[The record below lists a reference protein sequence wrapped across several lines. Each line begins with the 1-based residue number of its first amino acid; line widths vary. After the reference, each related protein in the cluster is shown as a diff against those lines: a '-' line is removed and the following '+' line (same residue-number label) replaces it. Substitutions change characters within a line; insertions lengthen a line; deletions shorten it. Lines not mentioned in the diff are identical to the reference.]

1 MWYVIGM
8 REVPISALCEKLSY
22 DPDTGHFIWKNT
34 TQWTKAGH
42 RAGTF
47 CNGYVKI
54 SINRVIIPAHRI
66 AMAMTN
72 GFWPFGEIDHI
83 NGDRSDNRLCNLRE
97 VTHQQ
102 NCMNRSKA
110 SNNKSGYVG
119 VSWHEVGQKW
129 QAHLSI
135 GRKSIYLGL
144 FEDPEK
150 AHEAYKEAAQ
160 KAYGVFAK
168 H

>member
-1 MWYVIGM
+1 
-8 REVPISALCEKLSY
+8 
-22 DPDTGHFIWKNT
+22 
-34 TQWTKAGH
+34 
-42 RAGTF
+42 
-47 CNGYVKI
+47 
-54 SINRVIIPAHRI
+54 
-66 AMAMTN
+66 MAMTN
-72 GFWPFGEIDHI
+72 GLWPFGEIDHV
-83 NGDRSDNRLCNLRE
+83 NGNRADNRLCNLRE

-119 VSWHEVGQKW
+119 VSWHEGAQKW

-135 GRKSIYLGL
+135 GRQSIYLGL

-150 AHEAYKEAAQ
+150 AHKAYKTAAQ
-160 KAYGVFAK
+160 KAYGDFAK

>member
-1 MWYVIGM
+1 MH
-8 REVPISALCEKLSY
+8 EKLSY
-22 DPDTGHFIWKNT
+22 DPVTGSLTWKKT
-34 TQWTKAGH
+34 TQWTKAGQA
-42 RAGTF
+42 AGTF
-47 CNGYVKI
+47 VNGYVKI
-54 SINRVIIPAHRI
+54 SINRTTIPAHRI
-66 AMAMTN
+66 VMAMEN

-83 NGDRSDNRLCNLRE
+83 NGNRSDNRLCNLRE

-129 QAHLSI
+129 QVHISI
-135 GRKSIYLGL
+135 GHKSIYLGL
-144 FEDPEK
+144 FANPEE
-150 AHEAYKEAAQ
+150 AHEAYQKAAQ

-168 H
+168 HQ